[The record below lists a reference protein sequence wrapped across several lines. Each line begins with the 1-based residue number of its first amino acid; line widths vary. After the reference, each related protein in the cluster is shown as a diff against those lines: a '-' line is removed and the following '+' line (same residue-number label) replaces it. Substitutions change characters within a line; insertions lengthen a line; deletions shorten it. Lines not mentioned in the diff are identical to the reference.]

1 MQADQTDQTDHEVLK
16 TEIEMLSSM
25 IAEMTA
31 KVEEAQAN
39 LRKLSVVRAAL
50 QTQVGWSQLDLEL
63 NE

>member
-1 MQADQTDQTDHEVLK
+1 MQFDQTDHEVLE

-50 QTQVGWSQLDLEL
+50 QTQVGEPQLDLEL

>member
-1 MQADQTDQTDHEVLK
+1 MQADQTDHEVLE

-50 QTQVGWSQLDLEL
+50 QTQVGEPQLDLEL

>member
-1 MQADQTDQTDHEVLK
+1 MQVDQTDHEVLE

-50 QTQVGWSQLDLEL
+50 QTQVGEPQLDLEL

>member
-1 MQADQTDQTDHEVLK
+1 MQVDQTDHEVLE

-50 QTQVGWSQLDLEL
+50 QTQVGEPPLDLEL